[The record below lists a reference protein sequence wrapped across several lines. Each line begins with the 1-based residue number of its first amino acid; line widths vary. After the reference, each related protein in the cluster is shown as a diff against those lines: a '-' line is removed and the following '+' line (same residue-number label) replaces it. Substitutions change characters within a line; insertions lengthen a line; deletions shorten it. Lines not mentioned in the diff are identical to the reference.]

1 MRNVAQ
7 THQRGV
13 IVDNDTGVL
22 QADEGDEQADTGAD
36 GFLQGSG
43 DGIQQPGAH
52 LRNRQD
58 DEDNTFNQHGRE
70 GELPA
75 VSHAQAHRE
84 HEEGVQTHTGSQAK
98 RFFGIQGHDQGTYDG
113 GQGRSRKHRSA
124 GHVKGTEDAG
134 VDGQDI
140 GHRQEGRNTRDNLCA
155 DIVLVGI
162 KAK

>member
-43 DGIQQPGAH
+43 DGVQQPGAH

-58 DEDNTFNQHGRE
+58 DEDNTFNQDGRE

-75 VSHAQAHRE
+75 VSHSQADRKYK
-84 HEEGVQTHTGSQAK
+84 EGVQAHTGSQTK
-98 RFFGIQGHDQGTYDG
+98 WFFGIQGHDQGSHDG
-113 GQGRSRKHRSA
+113 GQGRRSKDGSA